1 MRHCLHLLWLACL
14 WLAATYPATAGAAAD
29 SLHVSLITCGP
40 GEEVYEVYGHTAI
53 RVRND
58 STGEDWAFNYGV
70 FNFEQ
75 PHFIWRFVLGETD
88 YQLGVAPF
96 DYFVMNYAED
106 GRFVNEQVLNLDSD
120 EKARLF
126 AFLVANYLPENR
138 VYRYNF
144 FDKNCTTQ
152 ARDIIEMAVNGEIR
166 WPDNPPHSYR
176 DLLHVFTAQ
185 DAWLRFGQDLLIGTE
200 ADQTLDTPGQDFLPL
215 LLERDMAGAVIV
227 DKAGN
232 RRPAVTEAR
241 QLTPQAPDTETQTWF
256 TPRKTAL
263 AWFVLALGVA
273 VIQVV
278 KRRNWWWFDIPFIA
292 LQGVAGCLITFLF
305 FTSTHPGVDSN
316 WLIAVLNPLPLLYL
330 PWEIRRARR
339 RRRDAY
345 HIAAPAVI
353 WAFTAFPPLTG
364 QTVPAELLFFI
375 NGLALLSVAR
385 VSLAYLNKTNE

>member
-1 MRHCLHLLWLACL
+1 MPTKSTATQPSAC
-14 WLAATYPATAGAAAD
+14 ATTA
-29 SLHVSLITCGP
+29 HWT
-40 GEEVYEVYGHTAI
+40 
-53 RVRND
+53 
-58 STGEDWAFNYGV
+58 FNYGV

-106 GRFVNEQVLNLDSD
+106 GRFVDEQVLNLDSD
-120 EKARLF
+120 EKARLY
-126 AFLVANYLPENR
+126 ALLVANYQPENR

-152 ARDIIEMAVNGEIR
+152 ARDIIEQAVDGEIR

-176 DLLHVFTAQ
+176 DLLHMFTAQ

-200 ADQTLDTPGQDFLPL
+200 ADQTLGTRGQDFLPL
-215 LLERDMAGAVIV
+215 MLERDMAGAVIV
-227 DKAGN
+227 DKAGK
-232 RRPAVTEAR
+232 RRPAVTETR
-241 QLTPQAPDTETQTWF
+241 QWTPQAPKTGTGTWF
-256 TPRKTAL
+256 TPRKAAL
-263 AWFVLALGVA
+263 AWFVLALGIAVA
-273 VIQVV
+273 QVV
-278 KRRNWWWFDIPFIA
+278 RRRNWWWFDVPFIA

-305 FTSTHPGVDSN
+305 LASTHPGVDSN

-339 RRRDAY
+339 RRLDAY

-353 WAFTAFPPLTG
+353 WAFTALSPLTG
-364 QTVPAELLFFI
+364 QTVPTELLFFI

-385 VSLAYLNKTNE
+385 VRLAYLNKTNE